1 MPALL
6 DLTGEK
12 YNRLTVICRAPHNG
26 KFTQWRCRCD
36 CGREVD
42 VITMHIRSGHTKSC
56 GSGCIPRRNSDRI
69 VNSAGKLVR
78 PDGYWS
84 WKAMQ
89 SRCYCKSDDN
99 YKKYGAR
106 GITVCDRWR
115 GAYGLAQ
122 FLKDMGPKPSPNHS
136 VGRKDWKLGYF
147 PDNCRWETA
156 LQQGERKKNSNMITH
171 EGKTQ
176 HISAWTRELGLKP
189 GSLRLRLSRGWSVHK
204 ALSTPRLGRAPAPAG
219 MKPAKAGCVNQ
230 GVGNTPED
238 ELTG

>member
-12 YNRLTVICRAPHNG
+12 YNRLTVIDRAPHSG

-36 CGREVD
+36 CGNIVN

-56 GSGCIPRRNSDRI
+56 GCIPRQNSDRVI
-69 VNSAGKLVR
+69 NGNGKLVR

-89 SRCYCKSDDN
+89 SRCYCQGDSN

-106 GITVCDRWR
+106 GITVCRRWR
-115 GAYGLAQ
+115 GKGGLSN
-122 FLKDMGPKPSPNHS
+122 FLKDMGPRPSPDHS
-136 VGRKDWKLGYF
+136 VGRRTG
-147 PDNCRWETA
+147 NCNYSPETCKWETP
-156 LQQGERKKNSNMITH
+156 LEQGANKRNANVLTHGGKSMHIT
-171 EGKTQ
+171 
-176 HISAWTRELGLKP
+176 AWTRELGLKT
-189 GSLRLRLSRGWSVHK
+189 GSLRLRLNRGWSVHK
-204 ALSTPRLGRAPAPAG
+204 ALSTPRLGGAPADTG
-219 MKPAKAGCVNQ
+219 MKPMPTGCMNQ
-230 GVGNTPED
+230 GAGRAPED